1 MWVFPF
7 LLVYF
12 IIFVTFLFSF
22 SLYVFVLFNFFSDLE
37 KWFYQSLFNEF

>member
-12 IIFVTFLFSF
+12 IILVTFLFSVI
-22 SLYVFVLFNFFSDLE
+22 LYVFVLFGVFGVLE

>member
-12 IIFVTFLFSF
+12 IIFVTFLFSLI
-22 SLYVFVLFNFFSDLE
+22 SYVFVLLGVFSYLE

>member
-1 MWVFPF
+1 MWAFPF

-12 IIFVTFLFSF
+12 IIFVTFLFSVI
-22 SLYVFVLFNFFSDLE
+22 LYMFVLFGVFSDLE

>member
-12 IIFVTFLFSF
+12 IIFVTFLFSVI
-22 SLYVFVLFNFFSDLE
+22 LYVFVLLGIFSVLE

>member
-1 MWVFPF
+1 MWVFSI

-12 IIFVTFLFSF
+12 IIFVTFLFTVI
-22 SLYVFVLFNFFSDLE
+22 LYVFVLFGVFSDLE

>member
-12 IIFVTFLFSF
+12 IIFVTFLL
-22 SLYVFVLFNFFSDLE
+22 SLILYMFVLLGIFSYLE

>member
-12 IIFVTFLFSF
+12 IILVTFLFSMI
-22 SLYVFVLFNFFSDLE
+22 LYVFVLFGVFCVLE

>member
-1 MWVFPF
+1 MWVFPL

-12 IIFVTFLFSF
+12 IIFVTFLFSVI
-22 SLYVFVLFNFFSDLE
+22 LYMFVLFGVFSDLE